1 MKRLKVSYEGIEPIP
16 GHVII
21 LKPQEL
27 ICRDEARTLLEISR
41 KAFPDN
47 SVVILPN
54 CDVVEVDKEQFIEF
68 LDQQKKWAEE
78 NL

>member
-1 MKRLKVSYEGIEPIP
+1 MKRLKVSYEGIDPVP

-21 LKPQEL
+21 LKPQDIIYHFDAL
-27 ICRDEARTLLEISR
+27 KLLEVSR

-47 SVVILPN
+47 HVVILPN
-54 CDVVEVDKEQFIEF
+54 CDVIKVDKEQFIKF